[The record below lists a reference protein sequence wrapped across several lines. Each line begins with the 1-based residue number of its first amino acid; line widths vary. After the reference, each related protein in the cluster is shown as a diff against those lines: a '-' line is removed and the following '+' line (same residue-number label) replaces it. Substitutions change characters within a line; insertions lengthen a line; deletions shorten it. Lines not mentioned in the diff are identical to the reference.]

1 MVGRSK
7 IVSFFEYAQFL
18 FFSLSLF
25 LFLFLSL
32 FLPLFSLLIWKWG
45 GFFQLKK
52 KEGGVYARVYARSRS
67 RRYVQI
73 TWDTLVVA
81 GHVMEACDVIK
92 EQRAHVCQTSP
103 PKIK

>member
-1 MVGRSK
+1 MPSHTL
-7 IVSFFEYAQFL
+7 SLLLLLLFL
-18 FFSLSLF
+18 PFSLSLS
-25 LFLFLSL
+25 LSL
-32 FLPLFSLLIWKWG
+32 SVSPALFSPHLEMG
-45 GFFQLKK
+45 RFFSIKK

-103 PKIK
+103 PQIK